1 MAIRPFQLDEDDVAM
16 QRRINDM
23 LDWGLL
29 LGVIGLLGIGLT
41 SIYSAAF
48 GLGSDAIFRRQV
60 LYAVVGISAGVGMFF
75 VPERWLNDFAYPL
88 YAIGI
93 LLLLAVLS
101 PLGHVVNGQRCWIQI
116 GSFSFQPSELAKI
129 TTLIAVAKYT
139 GRKGFSISTI
149 RDLMWVGI
157 LFLLPVALIM
167 LQPDTGSATVFL
179 AMALGVYM
187 WTGGDLFVIYSV
199 LATPFV
205 ALASLYGLLF
215 DNIFYFVAISALFCL
230 GTYLFRRTLTVTIAA
245 CVLVVGVG
253 FAVQPVFDK
262 LETYQ
267 KKRLITLF
275 EPERNPRGEGYH
287 VIQSILAVGSGGITG
302 KGFLQGTQTQLRYIP
317 EQWTDFIFCVPTEEF
332 GFMGGIVVITLLG
345 FVALRSAGIAASAK
359 TSFSSVIA
367 IGFASLL
374 LFHTMVNIGMAVG
387 LFPVMGIPLPFLSA
401 GGTALIGNTAIIG
414 LLLNMYRQ
422 RRRRTA

>member
-1 MAIRPFQLDEDDVAM
+1 MAIRPFLLDEDDVAM

-29 LGVIGLLGIGLT
+29 LAVIGLLGIGLT
-41 SIYSAAF
+41 SIYSAAY

-60 LYAVVGISAGVGMFF
+60 LYAIVGISGGIGLFF
-75 VPERWLNDFAYPL
+75 LPERWINDLAYPL
-88 YAIGI
+88 YIVGV
-93 LLLLAVLS
+93 LLLAAVLT

-129 TTLIAVAKYT
+129 TTLIAVARYT
-139 GRKGFSISTI
+139 DRKGFSIRTI
-149 RDLMWVGI
+149 RDLGWVAT
-157 LFLLPVALIM
+157 LFLVPIGLIM

-179 AMALGVYM
+179 AMALGVYL
-187 WTGGDLFVIYSV
+187 WTGGDLFVIYALV
-199 LATPFV
+199 AAPFV
-205 ALASLYGLLF
+205 AIASLYGLLF
-215 DNIFYFVAISALFCL
+215 DNFFWFAAVAALFCL
-230 GTYLFRRTLTVTIAA
+230 GTYLFRRSLAATIVT
-245 CVLVVGVG
+245 CLLVISVG
-253 FAVQPVFDK
+253 FAVQPAFNK

-267 KKRLITLF
+267 KKRLVTLF

-302 KGFLQGTQTQLRYIP
+302 KGFLKGTQTQLRYIP

-332 GFMGGIVVITLLG
+332 GFFGGLVVITLLG
-345 FVALRSAGIAASAK
+345 FVAVRSASIAVSAK
-359 TSFSSVIA
+359 TSFGSVIA

-374 LFHTMVNIGMAVG
+374 LFHTTVNIGMAVG

-401 GGTALIGNTAIIG
+401 GGTSLIANIAIVG

-422 RRRRTA
+422 RRRRAA

>member
-60 LYAVVGISAGVGMFF
+60 LYAVVGIGAGVGMFF
-75 VPERWLNDFAYPL
+75 VPERWLNDFAYPI

-149 RDLMWVGI
+149 RDLIWIGI

-205 ALASLYGLLF
+205 ALSSLYGLLF

-230 GTYLFRRTLTVTIAA
+230 GTYLFRRTLTVTITA
-245 CVLVVGVG
+245 CILVVGVG

-422 RRRRTA
+422 RRRRAA

>member
-1 MAIRPFQLDEDDVAM
+1 MAIKPFQLDEDDVAM

-29 LGVIGLLGIGLT
+29 LAVIGLLGIGLT
-41 SIYSAAF
+41 SIYSAAY
-48 GLGSDAIFRRQV
+48 GLGSDAIFRRQI
-60 LYAVVGISAGVGMFF
+60 LYAIVGIAGGVGMFF
-75 VPERWLNDFAYPL
+75 IPERWINDLAYPL
-88 YAIGI
+88 YVIGI
-93 LLLLAVLS
+93 LLLAAVLT

-116 GSFSFQPSELAKI
+116 GSFSFQPSELAKL

-139 GRKGFSISTI
+139 DRKGFSIRTL
-149 RDLMWVGI
+149 RDLAWVAL
-157 LFLLPVALIM
+157 LFLFPVGLIM
-167 LQPDTGSATVFL
+167 LQPDTGSATVFF
-179 AMALGVYM
+179 AMALGVFL
-187 WTGGDLFVIYSV
+187 WSGGDLFVIYALISM
-199 LATPFV
+199 PFV
-205 ALASLYGLLF
+205 AIASLYGLLF
-215 DNIFYFVAISALFCL
+215 DNMLWFAAVSALFCL
-230 GTYLFRRTLTVTIAA
+230 GTYLFRRTLTASILA
-245 CVLVVGVG
+245 CMIVIGIG
-253 FAVQPVFDK
+253 FAVQPAFNK
-262 LETYQ
+262 LEPYQ

-302 KGFLQGTQTQLRYIP
+302 KGFLKGTQTQLRYIP

-332 GFMGGIVVITLLG
+332 GFFGGMVVITLLG
-345 FVALRSAGIAASAK
+345 FVAVRSAGIAASAK

-374 LFHTMVNIGMAVG
+374 LFHTTVNIGMAVG

-401 GGTALIGNTAIIG
+401 GGTALIANVAIVG

-422 RRRRTA
+422 RRRRAA